1 MIYILKKPRFII
13 ALLISTLTFIALNV
27 LNSCSDLQLLEK
39 NLIAFNAF
47 QWSYLFSLVILCFNA
62 DSEKIDLLAKNEDET
77 GLFLFGLTFLSAF
90 ITFAGIISELSTAKS
105 ATNETLKLIHM
116 VLPAVT
122 LIGVWLLLPVLFA
135 IHYAHIF
142 YLADDNNPPL
152 LFPDRIK
159 CPDYFDFLYF
169 SFTIAVAAQT
179 ADISVNNSKARRI
192 VLYQSILSFI
202 FNTSVL
208 ALGINVASGLLN

>member
-1 MIYILKKPRFII
+1 MMYILKKPRFII
-13 ALLISTLTFIALNV
+13 ALVISTLTFIALNV
-27 LNSCSDLQLLEK
+27 LNSFSDLQLLEK

-47 QWSYLFSLVILCFNA
+47 QWSYLLSLILLCFHA
-62 DSEKIDLLAKNEDET
+62 DSEKIDQLAKNEDET

-105 ATNETLKLIHM
+105 ATNESLKLIHL
-116 VLPAVT
+116 VLPAIT
-122 LIGVWLLLPVLFA
+122 LIGVWLLLPVVFA

-142 YLADDNNPPL
+142 YLADDNAPPF

-179 ADISVNNSKARRI
+179 ADISINNSKARRI

-202 FNTSVL
+202 FNTSVV
-208 ALGINVASGLLN
+208 ALSINVASGLLN

>member
-1 MIYILKKPRFII
+1 MIYIFQKPRFII
-13 ALLISTLTFIALNV
+13 ALIISTLTFIALNT
-27 LNSCSDLQLLEK
+27 LNSCSGLQLLEK

-47 QWSYLFSLVILCFNA
+47 QWSYLISLIILCFNA

-77 GLFLFGLTFLSAF
+77 GLFLFGITFLSAF

-105 ATNETLKLIHM
+105 TTDETLKLIHM

-142 YLADDNNPPL
+142 YLADDHAPPF